1 MIHIHDPLIARSEPL
16 SRWRYDP
23 KAPTA
28 AVRGSDPDP
37 DPERDRR
44 IGSSFGSY
52 IDI

>member
-16 SRWRYDP
+16 SRWRDDEM
-23 KAPTA
+23 APTA
-28 AVRGSDPDP
+28 AVRGSDP